1 MNGSGPSNR
10 RGYVVTD
17 PKGTLILET
26 GKMLQQNGYK
36 IKIFNTINFKKS
48 MHYNPFAYI
57 HSEKDILKLVTCLIA
72 NTKGEGKGGDDFW
85 LKAETLLYTAIIGYI
100 YYKAPPEEQN
110 FATLVEFINAF
121 QIREDDENFKNNVDI
136 LFDELEAEDP
146 NHFAVR
152 QYKKFKLRTCFLR
165 PKQRPYETNNFYAVL
180 ERQDRLD
187 KEVYQ
192 IVNSKKTHK
201 SGTPADR
208 SRNRKGKAAG

>member
-1 MNGSGPSNR
+1 MIGGSGSGKTRFFIKPNLMQMHSS
-10 RGYVVTD
+10 YVVTD

-72 NTKGEGKGGDDFW
+72 NTKGEGKGSDDFW

-152 QYKKFKLRTCFLR
+152 QYKKFKLSAGKTAKSILVSCGARLAPFDIRRDELVR
-165 PKQRPYETNNFYAVL
+165 PCQ
-180 ERQDRLD
+180 
-187 KEVYQ
+187 
-192 IVNSKKTHK
+192 K
-201 SGTPADR
+201 SGTR
-208 SRNRKGKAAG
+208 RV